1 MCNVGFIFYQINLL
15 SEKNELTRYL
25 KITSH

>member
-1 MCNVGFIFYQINLL
+1 MYNVGFIFYQINLL

-25 KITSH
+25 KMTSH